1 MLEFLKAP
9 SLFLQVSYYTLMTF
23 PDDAFCNIAIC
34 VDYTTRAL
42 SWIRYVICG
51 DN

>member
-23 PDDAFCNIAIC
+23 PDDAVCNIAIC
-34 VDYTTRAL
+34 VDYTTPCSKL
-42 SWIRYVICG
+42 DQVCDLW
-51 DN
+51 